1 MSASDVVDFL
11 SVLVSGYAE
20 DAECFTD
27 DVLSVKFFREAGLLT
42 RDDGLVVR
50 MRDGSE
56 FQIAVKQS
64 R

>member
-27 DVLSVKFFREAGLLT
+27 DVLSVKSFREAGLLT
-42 RDDGLVVR
+42 QEDGLVVR

-56 FQIAVKQS
+56 FQIAVIQS